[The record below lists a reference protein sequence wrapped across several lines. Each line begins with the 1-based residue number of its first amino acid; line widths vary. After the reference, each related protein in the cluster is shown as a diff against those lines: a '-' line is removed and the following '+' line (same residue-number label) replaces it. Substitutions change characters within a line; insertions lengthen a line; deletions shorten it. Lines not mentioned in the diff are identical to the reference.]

1 MEKELE
7 NLKRNETWDIVPRP
21 EGRKVVKCKWV
32 FKRKLNKD
40 GQVER
45 YKARLV
51 ARGYTQVEG
60 IDYKE
65 TFSPVIKTKSIRT
78 LLAFSVEQD
87 CQVHQQDITSA
98 YLYGK
103 LTKNSSFRNLRII
116 LQPTFKIKDLG
127 EIHHLLS
134 IRISR
139 REDSCVTLDQSVY
152 ASELLETTNMQDAKG
167 ASTPLDPGMKYTT
180 ATKDNML
187 NAEGALK
194 YRQAV
199 GGLLVPSRR
208 NKARFSFC
216 YYLHEPIQ

>member
-1 MEKELE
+1 MELQVECSAADNPKKQKYEGSTPKKAFQNDPETLEEALTSPDAEKWKLAMEEELE

-87 CQVHQQDITSA
+87 WQVHQLGYYCS
-98 YLYGK
+98 LFK
-103 LTKNSSFRNLRII
+103 WKN
-116 LQPTFKIKDLG
+116 
-127 EIHHLLS
+127 
-134 IRISR
+134 
-139 REDSCVTLDQSVY
+139 
-152 ASELLETTNMQDAKG
+152 
-167 ASTPLDPGMKYTT
+167 
-180 ATKDNML
+180 
-187 NAEGALK
+187 
-194 YRQAV
+194 
-199 GGLLVPSRR
+199 
-208 NKARFSFC
+208 
-216 YYLHEPIQ
+216 